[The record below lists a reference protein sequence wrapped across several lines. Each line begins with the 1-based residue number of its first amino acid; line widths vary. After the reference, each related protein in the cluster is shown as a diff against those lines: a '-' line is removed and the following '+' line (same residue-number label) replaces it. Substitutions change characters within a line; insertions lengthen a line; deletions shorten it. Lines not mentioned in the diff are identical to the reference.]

1 MATITILLSGLRQS
15 PVSLDFSFFQTFAA
29 NLPELFSRFEALEIG
44 VHLYLE
50 SWFTCM
56 FAKVRAW

>member
-1 MATITILLSGLRQS
+1 MSRTPHLPTITE
-15 PVSLDFSFFQTFAA
+15 
-29 NLPELFSRFEALEIG
+29 NLEDLYNRFEQLGITHLT

-56 FAKVRAW
+56 FAKVHCEWYRMTMMRSE